1 MFSKFSIT
9 WLKDQNDWWSCTF
22 FLYVLTTL
30 AARDWAVAKWER
42 GTWDGIFYFVF
53 LYFVFLYLMFL
64 YFLLLYFASAN
75 DWATARWETDFV
87 LLYFATSYLAASD
100 WAIARWEAGDLSCAR
115 TEEGFVIRVTNEA
128 GQPSSLFIVI
138 IDNII
143 IIIAVIAMT
152 SGVLWHLGLLA
163 PIFWAVPC
171 YKWKGRH
178 VRVEGEHI
186 TTLNDQTKTGSPETG
201 KQWWRCK

>member
-1 MFSKFSIT
+1 MIIIIICK
-9 WLKDQNDWWSCTF
+9 
-22 FLYVLTTL
+22 LYIWILHF
-30 AARDWAVAKWER
+30 
-42 GTWDGIFYFVF
+42 I
-53 LYFVFLYLMFL
+53 FL
-64 YFLLLYFASAN
+64 YFLVIYITWLAVIEQLQN
-75 DWATARWETDFV
+75 VRWELCIFV
-87 LLYFATSYLAASD
+87 LCIFAFCIFLYLAASD

-138 IDNII
+138 IDII
-143 IIIAVIAMT
+143 IIIIAMT
-152 SGVLWHLGLLA
+152 SGVLWQIQLELLV

-171 YKWKGRH
+171 YQWKRSH

-186 TTLNDQTKTGSPETG
+186 TTLNDQTKTGTPETG

>member
-1 MFSKFSIT
+1 MIIIIICKLYIWVLHFYISIFSSY
-9 WLKDQNDWWSCTF
+9 LHYRAGS
-22 FLYVLTTL
+22 
-30 AARDWAVAKWER
+30 DWAIARWEM
-42 GTWDGIFYFVF
+42 GVVHFCTLHFVF
-53 LYFVFLYLMFL
+53 LYFAFCIFALCIFL
-64 YFLLLYFASAN
+64 
-75 DWATARWETDFV
+75 
-87 LLYFATSYLAASD
+87 YLAASD

-138 IDNII
+138 IDII
-143 IIIAVIAMT
+143 IIIIAMT
-152 SGVLWHLGLLA
+152 SGVLWQIQLEFLV

-171 YKWKGRH
+171 YQWKRSH

-186 TTLNDQTKTGSPETG
+186 TTLNDQTKTGTPETG